1 MNKPILLAREEM
13 IQSLT
18 SVINQSGVPLSMV
31 EPVLEKLLTE
41 VRMAVQQQYIK
52 EKEEYEKSL
61 KDDATDEE
69 IRD

>member
-13 IQSLT
+13 IKSLT
-18 SVINQSGVPLSMV
+18 SVINQSGVPLPMV

-61 KDDATDEE
+61 KDDATNEE